1 MDTDD
6 LNWAAFFGGRFL
18 TAAGVPSEGP
28 GLEVLIESAG
38 VEEIEDP
45 KTKAM
50 RRKLVVYLAGL
61 RPFVPSRTAAGCLG
75 HLLGERLSQWR
86 GRKVNIFCDSS
97 VRVGGKI
104 TGGIRVWGS
113 PDLAQEVEISVDL
126 GARKPPA
133 RCRLR
138 PTGGPLASLC
148 ASWGLPEA
156 DVREAIA
163 AATRRDVSRADPAR
177 LAAWARKNEAAI
189 RAACTTTTADTATT
203 PADTATTTT
212 EP

>member
-6 LNWAAFFGGRFL
+6 LNWAAFFGGRYL
-18 TAAGVPSEGP
+18 TAAGVPSDGP

-86 GRKVNIFCDSS
+86 GRRVNLYCDPT
-97 VRVGGKI
+97 VRVGGKV

-113 PDLAQEVEISVDL
+113 PELAQEVEISVDL

-148 ASWGLPEA
+148 ASWGLPEEA
-156 DVREAIA
+156 VRRAIA
-163 AATRRDVSRADPAR
+163 AATRRDVSRADPEQ
-177 LAAWARKNEAAI
+177 LAAYARKNEAAI
-189 RAACTTTTADTATT
+189 RAACQPTTTTTTTADTATT
-203 PADTATTTT
+203 TT